1 MKARSLPSCT
11 IDLCS
16 VFVKDQFSFIMTGI
30 ESAAIILYVVVLP
43 SIFLTGVISPKRG
56 RIYIFLNSK

>member
-11 IDLCS
+11 VDLCS
-16 VFVKDQFSFIMTGI
+16 VFVKDQVSFIVTGI
-30 ESAAIILYVVVLP
+30 ESAAIILQIVVLP

-56 RIYIFLNSK
+56 SKFF